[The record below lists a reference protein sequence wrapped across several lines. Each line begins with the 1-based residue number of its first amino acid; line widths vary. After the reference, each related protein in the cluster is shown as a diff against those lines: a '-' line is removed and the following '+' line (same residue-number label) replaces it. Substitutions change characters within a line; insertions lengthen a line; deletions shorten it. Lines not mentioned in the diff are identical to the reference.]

1 MGPPRLGSQVGY
13 WVQYKLI
20 SVEVEMRTIEI
31 SSPSFRIHRG
41 RLDNVMK
48 IYISKRLPKFLSKNI
63 FKNFGKNRKIFSFS
77 RFRKSEKSK
86 KNRTFSKSE
95 KSGKSEN
102 LEFFRF
108 RKFRFFPI
116 FPISKNFD
124 FFRFFRFPKSGKWKY
139 FPIFFKIFEN
149 VFW

>member
-48 IYISKRLPKFLSKNI
+48 IYISKLLPKFLSKNI
-63 FKNFGKNRKIFSFS
+63 FKNFEKNRKIFSFS

-86 KNRTFSKSE
+86 KIENFSKSE
-95 KSGKSEN
+95 KNREN
-102 LEFFRF
+102 Q
-108 RKFRFFPI
+108 
-116 FPISKNFD
+116 
-124 FFRFFRFPKSGKWKY
+124 
-139 FPIFFKIFEN
+139 KI
-149 VFW
+149 